1 MKYQQLFIL
10 LEKYEE
16 ISEKEKEMIKIHFE
30 PLDIKKKKILIEK
43 NSPCNKLF
51 FVNKGLLR
59 AFYIDS
65 NGNEFTRRISWESGF
80 LTNMDSFRKNGIDNN
95 ETIECIEN
103 AEILQITKKDLDL
116 LLSGSENLAKVYQAI
131 LEKYMAI
138 NIRRYHHISTSTP
151 LERLIYFNKNYPSL
165 KNRINDSILASFLS
179 ISRKTLIRTKQEL
192 IRR

>member
-10 LEKYEE
+10 LEKYGE
-16 ISEKEKEMIKIHFE
+16 ISEKEKEMIKIYFQ

-43 NSPCNKLF
+43 NSICNKLF

-59 AFYIDS
+59 TFYIDN
-65 NGNEFTRRISWESGF
+65 NGNEFTRRIAWESGF

-103 AEILQITKKDLDL
+103 AEILQITKKDLDR
-116 LLSGSENLAKVYQAI
+116 LLSMSENLTKIYQII

-138 NIRRYHHISTSTP
+138 NIRRYHHLSTSTP
-151 LERLIYFNKNYPSL
+151 LESLIYFNKNYPSL
-165 KNRINDSILASFLS
+165 KNRINDTILASFLS

-192 IRR
+192 IRK

>member
-1 MKYQQLFIL
+1 
-10 LEKYEE
+10 
-16 ISEKEKEMIKIHFE
+16 MIKIHFE